1 MFLDW
6 MEQPLYCSKDPC
18 NFHCSKFWYLL
29 LFDGS
34 NNLSIAFAMGNLRI
48 FNLLG
53 GFLTSWGPTI
63 IFTERKLKRLEYRD
77 SERKEEI
84 VGKRNVFPPW
94 LLITHFVR
102 QSNFS
107 AHWHTQH
114 HISRRRGGKVK
125 MKNLAY
131 VCVTPW
137 HYLLS
142 VSVLFTCFLQLILSL
157 FAYNFGMEN

>member
-1 MFLDW
+1 MCLGW
-6 MEQPLYCSKDPC
+6 MEQPLYCSKGPC

-77 SERKEEI
+77 SEERGNCRK
-84 VGKRNVFPPW
+84 KKCLPPMTFDHP
-94 LLITHFVR
+94 LCQTIQLFCT
-102 QSNFS
+102 
-107 AHWHTQH
+107 
-114 HISRRRGGKVK
+114 
-125 MKNLAY
+125 LAY
-131 VCVTPW
+131 TAPHFKETWRKNEDEKTGIGSCDTLTLLVVSISTFYMFFAINSIFVC
-137 HYLLS
+137 
-142 VSVLFTCFLQLILSL
+142 I
-157 FAYNFGMEN
+157 